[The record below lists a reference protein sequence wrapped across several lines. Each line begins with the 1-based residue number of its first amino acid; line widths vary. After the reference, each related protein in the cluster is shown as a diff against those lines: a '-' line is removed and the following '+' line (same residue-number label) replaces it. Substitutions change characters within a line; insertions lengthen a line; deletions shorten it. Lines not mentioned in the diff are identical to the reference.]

1 MLSFGVKIF
10 KIDINKIDEIIRVNN
25 PEISEEIEEKVIT
38 DKDGNT
44 VTETTKTT
52 MPRSR
57 EIDAAKY
64 ESIRCF
70 LEVVLIYNEEVDDAL
85 GIDRAFLEAPMS
97 FKLAFNT
104 LLDYD
109 IIVEVE

>member
-1 MLSFGVKIF
+1 MLSFGGKIF

-70 LEVVLIYNEEVDDAL
+70 LEVV
-85 GIDRAFLEAPMS
+85 
-97 FKLAFNT
+97 
-104 LLDYD
+104 
-109 IIVEVE
+109 

>member
-1 MLSFGVKIF
+1 MLSFGGKIF

-25 PEISEEIEEKVIT
+25 PEISEEIEERIIT

-44 VTETTKTT
+44 VTEITKTT
-52 MPRSR
+52 IPRSR

-64 ESIRCF
+64 ESIRGF
-70 LEVVLIYNEEVDDAL
+70 MEVVLIYNEEIDDTL
-85 GIDRAFLEAPMS
+85 GIDRAFSEAPIS